1 MKILW
6 VKSDLLHPT
15 TKGGHIRTLEMLKR
29 IHQRHEVHY
38 AGFENDPDGEGVRR
52 AGEYCSRL
60 FRVPHTAP
68 KRTSPAF
75 AAQLAAGLFSDTPV
89 AIRRYQSEPMRR
101 LLAELVAKER
111 YDSVVCD
118 FITPAPNLPSIASSI
133 VFQHNVETMIWR
145 RYAENA
151 PNPAARLYLKAQAGR
166 MFRFEREVCRAA
178 LRVIAVSQED
188 ARLMREMFGLK
199 EVSAIATGVDIE
211 TFTPSA
217 EAARNGLV
225 FVGSMDWLPNIDG
238 IRFFCNEVLPLIRRD
253 IPACALSIVGRTP
266 TREIRAL
273 AERDPL
279 IRVTGTVP
287 DVRPYLW
294 NAALSI
300 VPLRIG
306 GGTRLKIFE
315 AMAAR
320 LPVVSTTI
328 GAEGLDVTPPD
339 DIRIA
344 DTAADFA
351 RQCVE
356 LLRSPGARAGQAGAA
371 WNLIAAR
378 FGWDSIARQFES
390 ILAAGALKGTVV

>member
-38 AGFENDPDGEGVRR
+38 AAFENDPDGEGVRR
-52 AGEYCSRL
+52 SGEYCSRL

-68 KRTSPAF
+68 KRNSASF
-75 AAQLAAGLFSDTPV
+75 AAQLARGLFSALPV
-89 AIRRYQSEPMRR
+89 PVFRYQSRAMRR
-101 LLAELVAKER
+101 LLGDIIAKER
-111 YDSVVCD
+111 YDSIVCD
-118 FITPAPNLPSIASSI
+118 FITPAPNLPSIASCV

-145 RYAENA
+145 RYARNA
-151 PNPAARLYLKAQAGR
+151 PNFAARLYLKLQARR
-166 MFRFEREVCRAA
+166 MFAFERNVCRTA
-178 LRVIAVSQED
+178 RHVIAVSPED
-188 ARLMREMFGLK
+188 ARQMREMFALPD
-199 EVSAIATGVDIE
+199 VSPIPTGVDVE
-211 TFTPSA
+211 WFTPPQAQSRA
-217 EAARNGLV
+217 GLV

-238 IRFFCNEVLPLIRRD
+238 MRFFCAEVWPLVLRRF
-253 IPACALSIVGRTP
+253 PECTLSIVGREP
-266 TREIRAL
+266 TREIKAL
-273 AERDPL
+273 AAEDHR

-294 NAALSI
+294 ESAVSI

-306 GGTRLKIFE
+306 GGTRMKIYE

-328 GAEGLDVTPPD
+328 GAEGLDIDPPR

-344 DTAADFA
+344 DSPADFA
-351 RQCVE
+351 AQCID
-356 LLRSPGARAGQAGAA
+356 LLSSVTAREDVAAAA
-371 WNLIAAR
+371 WNLVATR
-378 FGWDSIARQFES
+378 FGWDNIAKQFES
-390 ILAAGALKGTVV
+390 ILEAHPCRA